1 MLTTQPEAQE
11 ILAYRIVGCRMT
23 AMWKW
28 CHLLEITLACQQ
40 RISVGFFYYF
50 EKRRMACDLL
60 SMGMAHL

>member
-28 CHLLEITLACQQ
+28 CHLLEITLASQQ
-40 RISVGFFYYF
+40 MRVCWLFYF
-50 EKRRMACDLL
+50 KEK
-60 SMGMAHL
+60 